1 MKRSLNCSG
10 ITLLYGAILL
20 LVLPLNWLLAAAAAA
35 SIHEAFH
42 YMAVRCTGNRIL
54 AADISHNGTVMKT
67 LPMTWGEECFCALAG
82 PAGSLLTAC
91 CYPWIPRISLCAAI
105 QGAFNLLPV
114 GTLDGGRIL
123 SCFLKTFF
131 SHHAAKIVGKI
142 AESVVLVLGT
152 VGIAG
157 ICRQYRLGYGAV
169 FLLLLFLSRCLS
181 EKFLAKKDG

>member
-1 MKRSLNCSG
+1 MINCKGSFF
-10 ITLLYGAILL
+10 LL
-20 LVLPLNWLLAAAAAA
+20 LAFLTLVIPMQWLVSAIMAAAT
-35 SIHEAFH
+35 HELAH
-42 YMAVRCTGNRIL
+42 YIAIRITGNMVYSLELTPR
-54 AADISHNGTVMKT
+54 GTVMHTSAMT
-67 LPMTWGEECFCALAG
+67 LGQELLCAAAG
-82 PAGSLLTAC
+82 PLGSMLLFC
-91 CYPWIPRISLCAAI
+91 GYPWIPRIALCAGV